1 MPTDA
6 APEGLSLA
14 PLRDRLDAADRELVA
29 LLAERQRLVRD
40 VAAVKSGDR
49 ALPLYDPARERDLLG
64 RVQRLAEDA
73 GLDGYF
79 AATIFRRILDHSV
92 RVQAAEQS
100 GPAPGALRV
109 AFQGEDGCYSHAA
122 ARRHLA
128 GQEAQFRGYRT
139 FARTVEA
146 LRRGEVDRAV
156 LPVENTVAGPIE
168 DVLDLIAERG
178 LVLIGEEIVQVEHC
192 LLAVEPVPLGRIRRV
207 GSHAKA
213 LAQCSQFLASL
224 PEVKVVAED
233 DTAGAARLVAES
245 GDPTRAAIAGA
256 DAAERYGLVVVQR
269 HIANRKDNY
278 TRFVVVAQEP
288 AEHDA
293 RLPHKTSLLLT
304 TDHQHGALAGAL
316 QILAAHGLNLTKLEA
331 RPSPEGPW
339 RYRFF
344 VDLEG
349 GLHEPGVAAALA
361 AVGQKAAAL
370 RVLGSY
376 PIAGAASAETA
387 GVAPSLAAPSAE
399 ASSAAAPSAEARPLP
414 DAPGRV
420 AVGER
425 KAAVKDPGARRYP
438 LVSREARTGDTVV
451 EIGGVEIGGDR
462 PPVLIAGP
470 CSVESREQ
478 ILESARAVRAAGGRL
493 LRGGCFK
500 PRTSPYDFQG
510 LGFEGL
516 HLLAEAGRA
525 YGLPIVTEV
534 LHPADVEAVARESD
548 VLQIGA
554 RNMQNAE
561 LLKAVGRAR
570 VPVLL
575 KRGLMGAIDEW
586 LAAAEYVLAEGN
598 SRVIL
603 CERGIRTFETA
614 TRNTLDLS
622 AVVVARE
629 RTHLPVIVDPSH
641 AAGVRRWVAPL
652 AKAAL
657 AAGAHGLLIE
667 AHPDPERACSDGPQS
682 LTLDALER
690 LGDELGLHT
699 PSP

>member
-1 MPTDA
+1 MS
-6 APEGLSLA
+6 APDPSSDSAGSPLV
-14 PLRDRLDAADRELVA
+14 PLRDRLDATDRELIT

-40 VAAVKSGDR
+40 VASVKSGDP

-79 AATIFRRILDHSV
+79 AATVFRRILDHSV

-100 GPAPGALRV
+100 VPAPGALRV

-128 GQEAQFRGYRT
+128 GQEAKFRGYRT
-139 FARTVEA
+139 FAHTVEA

-224 PEVKVVAED
+224 PDVKVEAED

-288 AEHDA
+288 TEHDA
-293 RLPHKTSLLLT
+293 RLPHKTSLVLT
-304 TDHQHGALAGAL
+304 TDHQHGALAEAL
-316 QILAAHGLNLTKLEA
+316 QILAAQGLNLTKLEA

-349 GLHEPGVAAALA
+349 GVHEPAVAAALEQI
-361 AVGQKAAAL
+361 GQKAAAL

-376 PIAGAASAETA
+376 PMAGAASAETA
-387 GVAPSLAAPSAE
+387 QTGGASSASPVSEKQTAADAPSAPNG
-399 ASSAAAPSAEARPLP
+399 AAKAPSVL
-414 DAPGRV
+414 
-420 AVGER
+420 
-425 KAAVKDPGARRYP
+425 VKDPGARRYP
-438 LVSREARTGDTVV
+438 LVSRESRTGDTVV

-478 ILESARAVRAAGGRL
+478 IMDSAKAVRAAGGRL

-534 LHPADVEAVARESD
+534 LHPADVEAVAREAD

-554 RNMQNAE
+554 RNMQNVE

-586 LAAAEYVLAEGN
+586 LAAAEYILAEGN
-598 SRVIL
+598 ERVML

-667 AHPDPERACSDGPQS
+667 AHPDPDTACSDGPQS
-682 LTLDALER
+682 LTLEALHR
-690 LGDELGLHT
+690 LGDELGLRQT
-699 PSP
+699 AG

>member
-1 MPTDA
+1 MPSDSDRS
-6 APEGLSLA
+6 PLDD
-14 PLRDRLDAADRELVA
+14 LRDRLDATDRGLVD

-40 VAAVKSGDR
+40 VASVKQDDR

-64 RVQRLAEDA
+64 RVQRLAEEA

-79 AATIFRRILDHSV
+79 ASTVFRRILDHSV
-92 RVQAAEQS
+92 RVQAAEQN
-100 GPAPGALRV
+100 GAAQGGMRV

-128 GQEAQFRGYRT
+128 GQNAQFRGYRT
-139 FARTVEA
+139 FAHTVEA

-178 LVLIGEEIVQVEHC
+178 LVLVGEEIVRVEHC
-192 LLAVEPVPLGRIRRV
+192 LLATEPVPLGRITHV

-224 PEVKVVAED
+224 PGVKVEAED

-245 GDPTRAAIAGA
+245 GDPARAAIAGA

-269 HIANRKDNY
+269 HIANRKDNF
-278 TRFVVVAQEP
+278 TRFVVVAREDT
-288 AEHDA
+288 EHDA

-304 TDHQHGALAGAL
+304 TDHQHGALAQAL
-316 QILAAHGLNLTKLEA
+316 QVLAAHGLNLTKLEA
-331 RPSPEGPW
+331 RPAPEGPW

-349 GLHEPGVAAALA
+349 GTHEPRVEAALA
-361 AVGQKAAAL
+361 EVGEKAAGL

-376 PIAGAASAETA
+376 PIAGAASAESDGKRPVVAQPSRA
-387 GVAPSLAAPSAE
+387 G
-399 ASSAAAPSAEARPLP
+399 
-414 DAPGRV
+414 
-420 AVGER
+420 
-425 KAAVKDPGARRYP
+425 KAASGDGAVEQAEPVAKPVVPADPGARRYP
-438 LVSREARTGDTVV
+438 LVSRQSRAGDTVV

-462 PPVLIAGP
+462 QPVLIAGP
-470 CSVESREQ
+470 CSVESRDQ
-478 ILESARAVRAAGGRL
+478 IMASAKAVREAGGRM

-534 LHPADVEAVARESD
+534 LHPADVEAVAREAD

-554 RNMQNAE
+554 RNMQNVE
-561 LLKAVGRAR
+561 LLKAVGKVRT
-570 VPVLL
+570 PVLL

-598 SRVIL
+598 ARVIL

-641 AAGVRRWVAPL
+641 AAGVRRWVPPL

-667 AHPDPERACSDGPQS
+667 AHPDPENACSDGPQS
-682 LTLDALER
+682 LTLDGLER
-690 LGDELGLHT
+690 LGDELGLRT
-699 PSP
+699 IAA